1 MTVLHNI
8 ELAAAIPALGFL
20 VFFSIIESAISQSSF
35 LTLRMMAE
43 NPEDRSS
50 KLLSVILESKDR
62 ILLPLYFGI
71 QMTMIVVIVFISHLC
86 LRQWPDRGLAAAFCV
101 NILIII
107 LFRQL
112 LPRLLTQAEPERKLA
127 RLLAAFHPVRLVLW
141 PLVSPL
147 DRVLSWR
154 SMKIELESR
163 GGDSG
168 DDEATEEEIQAYLQ
182 AGEDEGILEEEDTK
196 RIQSVVEFGNT
207 LVREVMTP
215 RTKIVACE
223 ENTTLS
229 ELRDLMVNKRHSRI
243 PVYRGDIDHI
253 VGIVYIRRLMAQ
265 YIKGKDDDPITGI
278 IRPVLFVPETKPVAK
293 LLEEL
298 QERGDYTAIVI
309 DEFGGVAGL
318 VTIEDLVEE
327 IVGEIWDED
336 EAHVRQVI
344 KEEEGVFVVYGSAEI
359 SSIDDLEEIVTED
372 MNCTTIAGLVLA
384 HIGRVPATGEAFE
397 LEGVKIQI
405 LAADQKKIHRLRIQL
420 PKQRSAR
427 S

>member
-1 MTVLHNI
+1 MTVLQNV
-8 ELAAAIPALGFL
+8 ELFAAIAALGFL
-20 VFFSIIESAISQSSF
+20 VFFSIIESAVLQSNF

-43 NPEDRSS
+43 KPEERSS
-50 KLLSVILESKDR
+50 PLLSAVLEDKDR

-71 QMTMIVVIVFISHLC
+71 QMTMIVVVVLISHLC
-86 LRQWPDRGLAAAFCV
+86 LRQLPDHGLVAAFGV

-107 LFRQL
+107 LFRQF
-112 LPRLLTQAEPERKLA
+112 LPRLITQSEPESKLVG
-127 RLLAAFHPVRLVLW
+127 LLAAFHPVHMVLSAI
-141 PLVSPL
+141 VSPL

-154 SMKIELESR
+154 SMQLEMENG
-163 GGDSG
+163 GGDSD

-215 RTKIVACE
+215 RTKIVACD

-229 ELRDLMVNKRHSRI
+229 ELRDLMVNRRHSRI

-265 YIKGKDDDPITGI
+265 YVKGKDSDPIAGI
-278 IRPVLFVPETKPVAK
+278 IRPVLSVPETKPVAK

-298 QERGDYTAIVI
+298 QERRDYTAIVI

-344 KEEEGVFVVYGSAEI
+344 KEEEGVFVVHGSAEI
-359 SSIDDLEEIVTED
+359 SSIEGLEEIVTDD
-372 MNCTTIAGLVLA
+372 MNCSTIAGLVLA

-405 LAADQKKIHRLRIQL
+405 LAADQKKIYRMRVQL
-420 PKQRSAR
+420 PKSAFP
-427 S
+427 

>member
-1 MTVLHNI
+1 MTVLQNV
-8 ELAAAIPALGFL
+8 ELIAAIAALVFL
-20 VFFSIIESAISQSSF
+20 IFFSIIESAVSQSNF

-43 NPEDRSS
+43 KPEEYSS
-50 KLLSVILESKDR
+50 PLLSVVLENRDR
-62 ILLPLYFGI
+62 ILLPLYFGL
-71 QMTMIVVIVFISHLC
+71 QMMMLVVIIFISHLS
-86 LRQWPDRGLAAAFCV
+86 LRLWPDHGLAASFGF
-101 NILIII
+101 NILIIV

-112 LPRLLTQAEPERKLA
+112 LPRLMTQADPERKLV
-127 RLLAAFHPVRLVLW
+127 RLLAAFHPVYLVLRSF
-141 PLVSPL
+141 VSPL
-147 DRVLSWR
+147 NMVLSWR
-154 SMKIELESR
+154 SMKLEQENG
-163 GGDSG
+163 GGDSD

-182 AGEDEGILEEEDTK
+182 AGEDEGILEQEDTK

-215 RTKIVACE
+215 RTKIVACD

-229 ELRDLMVNKRHSRI
+229 ELRDLMVNRRHSRI

-265 YIKGKDDDPITGI
+265 YIKGKDDDPIAGI
-278 IRPVLFVPETKPVAK
+278 IRPVLSVPETKPVAK

-336 EAHVRQVI
+336 EAHIRQVV
-344 KEEEGVFVVYGSAEI
+344 KEEEGVFVVHGSAEI
-359 SSIDDLEEIVTED
+359 SSIEGLEEIMTDD
-372 MNCTTIAGLVLA
+372 MNCSTVAGLVLA
-384 HIGRVPATGEAFE
+384 HIGRVPAKGEAFT

-405 LAADQKKIHRLRIQL
+405 LDADQKKIHRIRVQL
-420 PKQRSAR
+420 PKSPITGH
-427 S
+427 

>member
-1 MTVLHNI
+1 MTVLQNV
-8 ELAAAIPALGFL
+8 ELVATLVALGFL
-20 VFFSIIESAISQSSF
+20 VFFSIIESALSQSNF

-43 NPEDRSS
+43 KSEYSGSP
-50 KLLSVILESKDR
+50 LVPVVLENKNR

-71 QMTMIVVIVFISHLC
+71 QMATLVVIITISHLC
-86 LRQWPDRGLAAAFCV
+86 LRMWTDHGLAASFGV
-101 NILIII
+101 NLLIII

-112 LPRLLTQAEPERKLA
+112 LPRLLTQAGPEHKLV
-127 RLLAAFHPVRLVLW
+127 RLLAAYHPVHTVLW
-141 PLVSPL
+141 AVVSPL
-147 DRVLSWR
+147 DRMLNWR
-154 SMKIELESR
+154 SMKLELENS
-163 GGDSG
+163 GNDSE

-182 AGEDEGILEEEDTK
+182 AGEDEGILEEEDSK

-215 RTKIVACE
+215 RTKIVACDE
-223 ENTTLS
+223 KTTLS
-229 ELRDLMVNKRHSRI
+229 ELRDLMVKKRHSRI

-336 EAHVRQVI
+336 EARVRQVT
-344 KEEEGVFVVYGSAEI
+344 KEDDGVFVVRGGAEI
-359 SSIDDLEEIVTED
+359 SSIEGLEEIMTDD
-372 MNCTTIAGLVLA
+372 MNCATIAGLVLA
-384 HIGRVPATGEAFE
+384 HIGRVPAKGEAFE

-405 LAADQKKIHRLRIQL
+405 LAADQKKIHRLRVQL
-420 PKQRSAR
+420 PKAV
-427 S
+427 